1 MVVSFDSL
9 AREYRITLK
18 GELHHVTALGT
29 DIYGNIQRLDNLLSV
44 LEERRTACTEQLE
57 NVKVQLESA
66 KEQVARPFPQDEEL
80 KTKSARLD
88 ELNILLD
95 MDKKDNEVLDDGEI
109 SEEDAERNQ
118 PQKKDRGIER

>member
-1 MVVSFDSL
+1 M
-9 AREYRITLK
+9 
-18 GELHHVTALGT
+18 
-29 DIYGNIQRLDNLLSV
+29 
-44 LEERRTACTEQLE
+44 EERRTACTEQLE

-66 KEQVARPFPQDEEL
+66 KEQVARPFPQEEEL

>member
-1 MVVSFDSL
+1 M
-9 AREYRITLK
+9 
-18 GELHHVTALGT
+18 
-29 DIYGNIQRLDNLLSV
+29 

-66 KEQVARPFPQDEEL
+66 KEQVARPFPQEEEL

>member
-1 MVVSFDSL
+1 M
-9 AREYRITLK
+9 
-18 GELHHVTALGT
+18 
-29 DIYGNIQRLDNLLSV
+29 

-66 KEQVARPFPQDEEL
+66 KEQVARPFPQEEEL

-88 ELNILLD
+88 ELNIMLD

>member
-1 MVVSFDSL
+1 M
-9 AREYRITLK
+9 
-18 GELHHVTALGT
+18 
-29 DIYGNIQRLDNLLSV
+29 

-66 KEQVARPFPQDEEL
+66 KEQVARPFPQEEEL

-118 PQKKDRGIER
+118 PQKKDRGIGFERYGIPREFSFCAAPMEFQEADPRL

>member
-1 MVVSFDSL
+1 M
-9 AREYRITLK
+9 
-18 GELHHVTALGT
+18 
-29 DIYGNIQRLDNLLSV
+29 
-44 LEERRTACTEQLE
+44 EERRTACTEQLE

-66 KEQVARPFPQDEEL
+66 KEQVARPFPQEEEL

-109 SEEDAERNQ
+109 SEEDAERSQ

>member
-1 MVVSFDSL
+1 M
-9 AREYRITLK
+9 
-18 GELHHVTALGT
+18 
-29 DIYGNIQRLDNLLSV
+29 

-66 KEQVARPFPQDEEL
+66 KEQVARPFPQEEEL

-118 PQKKDRGIER
+118 PQKKDHGIER